1 MTVAMAF
8 CMLFAF
14 GAFSAS
20 ADETVTE
27 APTETNYEF
36 IMNETAEAKI
46 IYEDNKVFVD
56 GTEVK
61 NAIRFTSTI
70 AKSAISE
77 DIKNFDV
84 KVKTIIAKTEA
95 LKALGDK
102 AYTKANIDAYNEGKE
117 ETEQIKY
124 QQVIFNESTILEDK
138 YINVNG
144 SDNYVFRACLYNIK
158 DENFTAGLSAV
169 SYLEINGVATQYTEN
184 VESGSLWDVAN
195 AHRLYLDPNEDKE
208 LDDADKGSQEEL
220 DFVSSLCATYKVTL
234 VGFDG
239 NSTEVSLKHGQTL
252 ASKQTEIE
260 QKLKALDVAGTAYY
274 DGTLKDVNLNEAI
287 IKDTTVN
294 AVMRGLKFDQ
304 VDGGYTVTGANFGQ
318 NDSTVI
324 NIPET
329 YNGEKVVSVAN
340 NAFRYDDFI
349 TEINFPAGIALGS
362 YAFQYCSK
370 LEELNLPKLASIGDC
385 TFQGCTSLKKVVFPQ
400 GTENRFNM
408 GDWVFANCT
417 ALELADIRNIS
428 YLGGEHD
435 GFRVGAKMFYNC
447 TSLKAVIVGRTFKVV
462 NNPSFDIDGTTPITQ
477 QGIYYV
483 DLNTITSTV
492 EGNRLDTNG
501 SGGNVIMSGKV
512 YMRGCQGVLSGDLG
526 KIVDGE
532 NGSWYMG
539 EDGMPVAV
547 GHASIGTSS
556 TTYTYNEGTEN
567 EFSATIYVQSAYH
580 ENMKREEHVY
590 VENVCTICGH
600 NEFGTLTYEYSDE
613 KGGYVLVSD
622 DNFTGTVV
630 NIPETY
636 NGEKVVAIGEN
647 AFKNNATITQVTF
660 PEGIE
665 IGKYAFGYCP
675 NIQELNFPKL
685 ASLGAS
691 AFEGCSGLK
700 KVVFPKG
707 GENSFN
713 IGDWAFG
720 LCTSLEYVDIRNVA
734 TLGGTDYY
742 TDAEGITHEYTTG
755 VDLFYGCI
763 SLKTFIVPNRFV
775 VSNRQFGMG
784 GTDLSEFNATAI
796 LYVDMKTRA
805 SSQSGTTQLSMG
817 DGGSNVILSGR
828 MYINGIGTFG
838 GITYQDGVTAGTWK
852 MTENGPEGIGHAFRG
867 ATKVTTTFNGT
878 NGQYEVVRYDYS
890 GWWETVPVEP
900 CDYVDGEC
908 TVRGKAE

>member
-20 ADETVTE
+20 ADEVAETPV
-27 APTETNYEF
+27 APTTTNYEF
-36 IMNETAEAKI
+36 VMNEGVST
-46 IYEDNKVFVD
+46 KVEGFND
-56 GTEVK
+56 ASIR
-61 NAIRFTSTI
+61 NAIRFTTTLKVSDVQ
-70 AKSAISE
+70 SAMV
-77 DIKNFDV
+77 NFDV
-84 KVKTIIAKTEA
+84 KIKTIIV
-95 LKALGDK
+95 KAEELGDEVF
-102 AYTKANIDAYNEGKE
+102 TKENLDAKGIN
-117 ETEQIKY
+117 Y
-124 QQVIFNESTILEDK
+124 QQVIFTEEIIEQDAGNILKGE
-138 YINVNG
+138 
-144 SDNYVFRACLYNIK
+144 NYVFNACLYNIQ
-158 DENFTAGLSAV
+158 DENFTKEFSAI
-169 SYLEINGVATQYTEN
+169 SYVEINGVATQYTETTATR
-184 VESGSLWDVAN
+184 SLWDVAD
-195 AHRLYLDPNEDKE
+195 AHKTALETKYNGKDNVLVSE
-208 LDDADKGSQEEL
+208 DADEYK
-220 DFVSSLCATYKVTL
+220 FVSSLCATYKVTL

-239 NSTEVSLKHGQTL
+239 NSTYVTLKHGQTL
-252 ASKQTEIE
+252 ASKQAEIE
-260 QKLKALDVAGTAYY
+260 QQLKALDVAGTAYY
-274 DGTLKDVNLNEAI
+274 AGTLENVNLNEAI
-287 IKDTTVN
+287 TKDTTVN
-294 AVMRGLKFDQ
+294 AVMRGLKFAQ

-318 NDSTVI
+318 NDSTLI
-324 NIPET
+324 NIPAT
-329 YNGEKVVSVAN
+329 YKGEDVVSVAD
-340 NAFRYDDFI
+340 NAFQYDDFI
-349 TEINFPAGIALGS
+349 TEINFPEGIALGS

-370 LEELNLPKLASIGDC
+370 LEELDLPKLASIGDC
-385 TFQGCTSLKKVVFPQ
+385 TFRGCTSLKKVVFPQ

-408 GDWVFANCT
+408 GDWVFADCT

-428 YLGGEHD
+428 YLGAEHD
-435 GFRVGAKMFYNC
+435 GFRVGSKMFYNC
-447 TSLKAVIVGRTFKVV
+447 TSLKAVIVGRTFKVQ
-462 NNPSFDIDGTTPITQ
+462 NNPSFDIDGTTQYTP

-483 DLNTITSTV
+483 DLYTGTSTV

-501 SGGNVIMSGKV
+501 SGGNVIMSGRV
-512 YMRGCQGVLSGDLG
+512 YMIGCQTYLSGDLG

-539 EDGMPVAV
+539 EDEMPVAV

-567 EFSATIYVQSAYH
+567 EFSATIYVQSSYH
-580 ENMKREEHVY
+580 ENLKREEHVY

-600 NEFGTLTYEYSDE
+600 NEFGTLTYEYSEE

-630 NIPETY
+630 NIPATY

-685 ASLGAS
+685 ASLGAC

-707 GENSFN
+707 GENSFD

-742 TDAEGITHEYTTG
+742 TDTEGITHEYTTG
-755 VDLFYGCI
+755 VDLFYGCV
-763 SLKTFIVPNRFV
+763 SLKTFILPNRFV
-775 VSNRQFGMG
+775 VNNRQFGMG

-796 LYVDMKTRA
+796 LYVDMTTKA
-805 SSQSGTTQLSMG
+805 SSQGGTTQLGMG

-828 MYINGIGTFG
+828 MYINGIGTFN
-838 GITYQDGVTAGTWK
+838 GITYEDGVTAGTWK

-867 ATKVTTTFNGT
+867 TEVTTTFNGT
-878 NGQYEVVRYDYS
+878 NGQYEVVRYQYS

-900 CDYVDGEC
+900 CDYVDGKC
-908 TVRGKAE
+908 TVCGEVE